1 MKKLYAM
8 LFVLL
13 LSAAISGCNSKT
25 EDTIPSE
32 TIEYTT
38 QQTEVTTVPSI
49 AETVSDSEIY
59 ELSTEY
65 DQTKLSLRFQPTKET
80 TSGED
85 ARYFTPIH
93 QDKWISAFES
103 ALEKADMVGF
113 FIPEKGTAL

>member
-1 MKKLYAM
+1 MKKLCAM

-32 TIEYTT
+32 TIECTT
-38 QQTEVTTVPSI
+38 QQTEATTIPTVIETVPEI
-49 AETVSDSEIY
+49 ETY
-59 ELSTEY
+59 EFTAEY
-65 DQTKLSLRFQPTKET
+65 DPTKLCLRFQPTKET

-93 QDKWISAFES
+93 QDKWISAFET
-103 ALEKADMVGF
+103 ALEKADTDAHW
-113 FIPEKGTAL
+113 ES